1 MGLMWV
7 VNTVM
12 LVAFSLMLLGMVI
25 GIAYIIMIP
34 LLYLLPKS
42 DTDSYIHLGSIDDL
56 PRNIKSK
63 TTTKARW
70 AQRSQH
76 VDDSFANGIMW
87 ADLGND

>member
-1 MGLMWV
+1 MAIEWLVG
-7 VNTVM
+7 TVM
-12 LVAFSLMLLGMVI
+12 FLGFCYLLGQVFVYPATKL
-25 GIAYIIMIP
+25 GFE
-34 LLYLLPKS
+34 PKIEPITPDIS
-42 DTDSYIHLGSIDDL
+42 NLS
-56 PRNIKSK
+56 RNIKSK